1 MSTGLLVNQKNNDLL
16 TARGFNEND
25 WVFIMCENCYWSAS
39 LSTSGINIDL
49 SKCPFCK
56 CERPLAIVPIA
67 SNEEFTFSYSE
78 KHGVELDFM
87 PRKAA

>member
-1 MSTGLLVNQKNNDLL
+1 MLVNHSNAAGLDEKH
-16 TARGFNEND
+16 NE

-39 LSTSGINIDL
+39 LANTRQPVDL

-56 CERPLAIVPIA
+56 SNRPLAVVPIED
-67 SNEEFTFSYSE
+67 NELFTFSYTE

-87 PRKAA
+87 PRDTP